1 MVLTEAVLEAEVII
15 EVVVITVEVEV
26 EVETVVDAEATLVV
40 TEVIV
45 EIVIA
50 VKVVMEIV
58 TVKKKTEVLLIL
70 LWRRKYIFGITYNK
84 KESLTRDV
92 RTVFVSSIQVKVDE
106 KWLRKYFEQAGTVT
120 IMFNKVIFR

>member
-1 MVLTEAVLEAEVII
+1 MVLTEAALEAEVII
-15 EVVVITVEVEV
+15 EVIVITVEVEV
-26 EVETVVDAEATLVV
+26 EVEIAVDAEVTLVV

-50 VKVVMEIV
+50 VKAVMEIV

-70 LWRRKYIFGITYNK
+70 HWKRRSIFDITYNEQ
-84 KESLTRDV
+84 ESLTRDV

-106 KWLRKYFEQAGTVT
+106 KWLRKYFEQAGTVI
-120 IMFNKVIFR
+120 IMFPNIILR